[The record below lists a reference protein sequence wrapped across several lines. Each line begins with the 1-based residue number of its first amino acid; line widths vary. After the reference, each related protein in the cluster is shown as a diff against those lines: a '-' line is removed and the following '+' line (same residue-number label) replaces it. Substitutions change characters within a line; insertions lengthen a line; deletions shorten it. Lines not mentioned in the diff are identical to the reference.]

1 MRIGF
6 VGKGTP
12 KEALEYLESGV
23 CAGFSCGN
31 LGVILMAL
39 FKINKN

>member
-1 MRIGF
+1 MFWIGF
-6 VGKGTP
+6 AVGVVLG
-12 KEALEYLESGV
+12 
-23 CAGFSCGN
+23 GN

>member
-1 MRIGF
+1 MFWLGMAVGF
-6 VGKGTP
+6 V
-12 KEALEYLESGV
+12 
-23 CAGFSCGN
+23 AGCN

>member
-1 MRIGF
+1 MFWLGLGIGF
-6 VGKGTP
+6 VVG
-12 KEALEYLESGV
+12 
-23 CAGFSCGN
+23 GN

>member
-1 MRIGF
+1 MFLLGLCIGT
-6 VGKGTP
+6 VIG
-12 KEALEYLESGV
+12 
-23 CAGFSCGN
+23 GN